1 VAASSNRERKKKPP
15 PAPEL
20 SPGTMVAGK
29 YRVDKVLGEGGMGIV
44 YAATHVA
51 LDQRVAIK
59 ALFPEALE
67 DAQAIERFAREGRAA
82 AKIQSD
88 HVVRVYDVG
97 AFDDGTPYMVMEYLE
112 GADLMELLL
121 ENDSF
126 PIDEATEYVLQACEG
141 IAEAHKAGIIHRD
154 LKPANIYV
162 SKRADGAPNVKL
174 LDFGISKFTVHPDDP
189 LLDPSIT
196 ATATVMGSPGYMSP
210 EQLKSARMVDERAD
224 IWALG
229 TILYELVTSKP
240 AFRGESMPQLCA
252 MIASED
258 PPLPSTLRPDV
269 PIALE
274 HAILRCLEKK
284 PERRFQDVGELARAI
299 AEFAPERA
307 RGAVGRI
314 EALLGQRPVSSRSFV
329 ELPKSDRSPEPLAKI
344 RVTGGG
350 SGTSQTVAV
359 PSQPARTRRGGGVV
373 VLGLLVVVLG
383 AVGLGV
389 YVGRTDPGGVL
400 AATYP
405 SSAPSETA
413 SAALSADP
421 TTSPPPPSASA
432 IVSAAAVD
440 VDAGALDDDDD
451 GGDDDPDDASDD
463 AADARVAVAA
473 RPRAAAP
480 APRRKPKPKGRPY
493 RGHPWTR

>member
-1 VAASSNRERKKKPP
+1 VAASSPRERKKK
-15 PAPEL
+15 AQAAAKLEL
-20 SPGTMVAGK
+20 EPGTMVAGK
-29 YRVDKVLGEGGMGIV
+29 YRVDKVLGEGGMGVV

-97 AFDDGTPYMVMEYLE
+97 TFDDGTPYMVMEYLE

-126 PIDEATEYVLQACEG
+126 AIDEAVEYVLQACEG

-162 SKRADGAPNVKL
+162 SKRPDGAPNVKL
-174 LDFGISKFTVHPDDP
+174 LDFGISKFTIHPDDP
-189 LLDPSIT
+189 MLDPSIT

-224 IWALG
+224 VWALG

-269 PIALE
+269 PIGLE

-299 AEFAPERA
+299 VEFAPERA
-307 RGAVGRI
+307 RGAVARI
-314 EALLGQRPVSSRSFV
+314 EGVLGKKAPGASAVVGAPRSDCDPAQLGKPRVVSGS
-329 ELPKSDRSPEPLAKI
+329 LA
-344 RVTGGG
+344 TA
-350 SGTSQTVAV
+350 QTVGA
-359 PSQPARTRRGGGVV
+359 PSTRPRKRRGTALVV
-373 VLGLLVVVLG
+373 GLLVVVVG
-383 AVGLGV
+383 AVALGV
-389 YVGRTDPGGVL
+389 YLGHTDPGGVL

-405 SSAPSETA
+405 SVAPSVLA
-413 SAALSADP
+413 SAEAVD
-421 TTSPPPPSASA
+421 PSASSEA
-432 IVSAAAVD
+432 PPPASAVASAAAVD
-440 VDAGALDDDDD
+440 VDAAAEDDDDD
-451 GGDDDPDDASDD
+451 DLDDAG
-463 AADARVAVAA
+463 ADAHVAVAA

-480 APRRKPKPKGRPY
+480 APRRKPKPHAHPY

>member
-1 VAASSNRERKKKPP
+1 VAASSNRERKKKPQ

-20 SPGTMVAGK
+20 EPGTMVADK

-59 ALFPEALE
+59 ALFPDALE
-67 DAQAIERFAREGRAA
+67 DKQAIERFAREGRAA

-97 AFDDGTPYMVMEYLE
+97 VFDDGTPYMVMEYLE

-162 SKRADGAPNVKL
+162 SRRADGAPNVKL
-174 LDFGISKFTVHPDDP
+174 LDFGISKFTIHPDDP
-189 LLDPSIT
+189 LLDPSMT

-284 PERRFQDVGELARAI
+284 PERRFQNVGELARAI
-299 AEFAPERA
+299 VDFAPERA
-307 RGAVGRI
+307 RGAVARI
-314 EALLGQRPVSSRSFV
+314 EGLLGTKPVSSRSFV
-329 ELPKSDRSPEPLAKI
+329 DVPNSDRSPAPLAKV
-344 RVTGGG
+344 RVTGAS
-350 SGTSQTVAV
+350 SGTAQTVGV
-359 PSQPARTRRGGGVV
+359 LSQPPRKRRGGAIF
-373 VLGLLVVVLG
+373 LGLLIVVIG
-383 AVGLGV
+383 AVGFGV

-400 AATYP
+400 DATYP
-405 SSAPSETA
+405 SSAPSQAASADLSDPLETA
-413 SAALSADP
+413 STPA
-421 TTSPPPPSASA
+421 PPPPSTSL
-432 IVSAAAVD
+432 SAAGVD
-440 VDAGALDDDDD
+440 VDAGALDDD
-451 GGDDDPDDASDD
+451 GGDDDDDDDASDD
-463 AADARVAVAA
+463 GGDAHVAVAA
-473 RPRAAAP
+473 RPRSAAP
-480 APRRKPKPKGRPY
+480 TPRHRPKPRAHPY
-493 RGHPWTR
+493 RGHPWNR